1 MANVKPFRGVR
12 YDTSKIES
20 LKYVTAPPYDIISP
34 AEQDNL
40 CENKYNIVHL
50 ELGKIFNSDTDSDN
64 RYTRAGK
71 TLNDWIKTG
80 ILKRDDMPAYYLY
93 EEIFTL
99 PDGSIK
105 SLKGLIS
112 AVELVPF
119 SEKIILPH
127 EETLSKAK
135 ADRFNLM
142 SETHANLSPIYFL
155 YMDEKK
161 TLNKIIEDVS
171 KGTPDESFNTPDGIT
186 HNLWIIKDNSLLA
199 QIEKSFEDKQL
210 FIADGHH
217 RYETALNFREKLKSE
232 ISDFDKSHGGNYVMA
247 FAVEMDDPGLVVLPT
262 HRILQNLE
270 KFDEEKIVHDLK
282 ENFKVEK
289 INSMD
294 IAKDA
299 EKALDSH
306 KNNNSFAF
314 YTGKDYFY
322 LLTLNNNTAMKK
334 RLPNRSQAYRNL
346 DVSVLH
352 TLILD
357 NSFGIDTENMANQKN
372 LVYTKF
378 TDEAIDSVKQGKA
391 QCSFL
396 LNATKV
402 RQIKDVSLL
411 NEKMPQKSTYFYPKL
426 ITGLVIN
433 KFEEEL

>member
-1 MANVKPFRGVR
+1 MANVKPFRGLR
-12 YDTSKIES
+12 YDTEKVGS
-20 LKYVTAPPYDIISP
+20 LSGVTTPPYDIISP
-34 AEQDNL
+34 AEQEMY
-40 CENKYNIVHL
+40 CEKHKNSIIHL
-50 ELGKIFNSDTDSDN
+50 ELGKTFDTDTETNN
-64 RYTRAGK
+64 RYTRANDYLTRWMADG
-71 TLNDWIKTG
+71 TLKFEDA
-80 ILKRDDMPAYYLY
+80 PAYYLY

-99 PDGSIK
+99 PDGTVK

-119 SEKIILPH
+119 SEKIVLPH

-135 ADRFNLM
+135 EDRFKLM
-142 SETHANLSPIYFL
+142 DATHANFSPIYFL
-155 YMDEKK
+155 YTDEKK
-161 TLNKIIEDVS
+161 AVNKIIADVS
-171 KGTPDESFNTPDGIT
+171 KNVPEESFQTPDGIT
-186 HNLWIIKDNSLLA
+186 HNLWVIKDKELLGE
-199 QIEKSFEDKQL
+199 IENAFKDKQL

-217 RYETALNFREKLKSE
+217 RYETALKFRDKLKSE
-232 ISDFDKSHGGNYVMA
+232 TPGFDETHGGNFILA

-262 HRILQNLE
+262 HRILQNLDSFNE
-270 KFDEEKIVHDLK
+270 TKAVESLK
-282 ENFKVEK
+282 KNFSVEK
-289 INSMD
+289 IESQN
-294 IAKDA
+294 IAEDVEKVLVEHKDGTA
-299 EKALDSH
+299 
-306 KNNNSFAF
+306 FAF

-322 LLTLNNNTAMKK
+322 LLKLNSQDAMETA
-334 RLPNRSQAYRNL
+334 LPQRSDAYREL

-357 NSFGIDTENMANQKN
+357 SIFGIDTENMANQKN

-378 TDEAIDSVKQGKA
+378 ADEAVDSIKDGKA

-433 KFEEEL
+433 KF

>member
-1 MANVKPFRGVR
+1 MANVKPFRGLR
-12 YDTSKIES
+12 YDTKKVGPLSG
-20 LKYVTAPPYDIISP
+20 VTTPPYDIISP
-34 AEQDNL
+34 EEQEMYSEKHKNS
-40 CENKYNIVHL
+40 IIHL
-50 ELGKIFNSDTDSDN
+50 ELGKTYDTDTETNN
-64 RYTRAGK
+64 RYTRA
-71 TLNDWIKTG
+71 NDYLTNWMAEG
-80 ILKRDDMPAYYLY
+80 ILKFEDEPAYYLY
-93 EEIFTL
+93 EEIFSL
-99 PDGSIK
+99 PDGSVK

-119 SEKIILPH
+119 SEKIVLPH

-135 ADRFNLM
+135 ADRFQLM
-142 SETHANLSPIYFL
+142 DATHANFSPIYFL

-161 TLNKIIEDVS
+161 TVNQIISDVS
-171 KGTPDESFNTPDGIT
+171 RDKPEESFHTPDGIT
-186 HNLWIIKDNSLLA
+186 HNLWVIKDKNLLS
-199 QIEKSFEDKQL
+199 QIETAFTDKQL

-217 RYETALNFREKLKSE
+217 RYETALNFRDKLKSE
-232 ISDFDKSHGGNYVMA
+232 TPDFNKNHGGNFILA

-262 HRILQNLE
+262 HRMLQNLE
-270 KFDEEKIVHDLK
+270 GFDEEKTAEALK
-282 ENFKVEK
+282 EHFTVEK
-289 INSMD
+289 RTAQD
-294 IAKDA
+294 AAKDA
-299 EKALDSH
+299 EAALAEH
-306 KNNNSFAF
+306 KDGTAFAF

-322 LLTLNNNTAMKK
+322 LLTLADQNAMKEA
-334 RLPNRSQAYRNL
+334 LPERSDAYRGL

-357 NSFGIDTENMANQKN
+357 KLFGIDTENMADQKN

-378 TDEAIDSVKQGKA
+378 AEEAVDAVKQGKA

-433 KFEEEL
+433 KF

>member
-1 MANVKPFRGVR
+1 MANVKPFRGLR
-12 YDTSKIES
+12 YDTKKVGS
-20 LKYVTAPPYDIISP
+20 LSEVTTPPYDIISP
-34 AEQDNL
+34 EEQEMY
-40 CENKYNIVHL
+40 CKKNKNSIIHL
-50 ELGKIFNSDTDSDN
+50 ELGKTYDTDTEANN
-64 RYTRAGK
+64 RYTRAK
-71 TLNDWIKTG
+71 DKLNDWMANG
-80 ILKRDDMPAYYLY
+80 ILKFEDTPAYYLY
-93 EEIFTL
+93 EEVFSL
-99 PDGSIK
+99 PDGSVK

-135 ADRFNLM
+135 ADRFCLM
-142 SETHANLSPIYFL
+142 DETHANFSPIYFL

-161 TLNKIIEDVS
+161 TVNRIISEVS
-171 KGTPDESFNTPDGIT
+171 RSLPEESFQTADGIT
-186 HNLWIIKDNSLLA
+186 HNLWVIKDNALLA
-199 QIEKSFEDKQL
+199 QIETAFSDKQL

-217 RYETALNFREKLKSE
+217 RYETALNFRDKLKKD
-232 ISDFDKSHGGNYVMA
+232 IPDFNENHGGNFILA
-247 FAVEMDDPGLVVLPT
+247 FTVEMDDPGLVVLPT
-262 HRILQNLE
+262 HRILRNLDD
-270 KFDEEKIVHDLK
+270 FNEEKTINALK
-282 ENFKVEK
+282 TTFSVEK
-289 INSMD
+289 LNT
-294 IAKDA
+294 AFPAADA
-299 EKALDSH
+299 EKTLFEHSDNTA
-306 KNNNSFAF
+306 FAF

-322 LLTLNNNTAMKK
+322 LLTLSDQNAMKNA
-334 RLPNRSQAYRNL
+334 LPNCSDAYRGL

-357 NSFGIDTENMANQKN
+357 SLFRIDTDNMANQKN

-378 TDEAIDSVKQGKA
+378 ANEAIDSVKQGNA

-433 KFEEEL
+433 KF

>member
-12 YDTSKIES
+12 YNTTKIGS
-20 LKYVTAPPYDIISP
+20 LQEVTAPPYDIISP
-34 AEQDNL
+34 AEQEKY
-40 CENKYNIVHL
+40 CENPSNIIHL
-50 ELGKIFNSDTDSDN
+50 ELGKMYDTDTDTNN
-64 RYTRAGK
+64 RYTRAK
-71 TLNDWIKTG
+71 STLDGWMENEIMQREDS
-80 ILKRDDMPAYYLY
+80 PAYYLY
-93 EEIFTL
+93 EEIFSM
-99 PDGSIK
+99 PDGSVK
-105 SLKGLIS
+105 SLKGIIS

-135 ADRFNLM
+135 ADRFALM
-142 SETHANLSPIYFL
+142 DATHANFSPIYFL

-161 TLNKIIEDVS
+161 TVNQIIEDVM
-171 KGTPDESFNTPDGIT
+171 KNTPDETFQSADGIT
-186 HNLWIIKDNSLLA
+186 HNLWVIKEPSLLS
-199 QIEKSFEDKQL
+199 QIEAAFSDKQL

-217 RYETALNFREKLKSE
+217 RYETALNFREKLKTD
-232 ISDFDKSHGGNYVMA
+232 IPGFDKNHGGNYIMA

-262 HRILQNLE
+262 HRILQNLDA
-270 KFDEEKIVHDLK
+270 FDEEETISKLK
-282 ENFKVEK
+282 ENFGVQKVVSE
-289 INSMD
+289 NV
-294 IAKDA
+294 AKDA
-299 EKALDSH
+299 EDILASH
-306 KNNNSFAF
+306 TEDTAFAF
-314 YTGKDYFY
+314 YTGKEYFY
-322 LLTLNNNTAMKK
+322 LLTLENKDAMAQK
-334 RLPNRSQAYRNL
+334 LPHRSDAYRGL

-357 NSFGIDTENMANQKN
+357 GLFGIDTDNMANQKN

-378 TDEAIDSVKQGKA
+378 SSEAIDTVKQGTA

-433 KFEEEL
+433 KF